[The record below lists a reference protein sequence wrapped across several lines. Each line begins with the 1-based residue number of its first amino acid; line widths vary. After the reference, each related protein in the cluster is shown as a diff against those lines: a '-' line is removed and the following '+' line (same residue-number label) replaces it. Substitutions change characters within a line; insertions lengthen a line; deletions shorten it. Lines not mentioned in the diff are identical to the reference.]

1 MQQNSSLRFFTHG
14 PAAEVRLF
22 FLAIFCVALMIAD
35 SQTRYIEPVRKV
47 VSVMLYPFQ
56 RTAMWPR
63 DAVTQVYDWSNAV
76 TIAKQ
81 ESAAVQR
88 QRIELAQ
95 LSTHAAQM
103 AAENAQLRRLLAV
116 KTTVQTPSVAVEILY
131 TSVDPLNQTL
141 VLTKGSNDGIRPGMP
156 VIDEGGVVGQI
167 RRVTPMTSEAT
178 LITDNKISV
187 PVMVLRNGLRVIAFG
202 SGQTGKLDVRYLGMG
217 ADIQAGDDLVTSGI
231 GGIYPQGLSVGKI
244 ATVERNSAEGFMR
257 AHALPSAHPERYR
270 HFLVLLVPTDTL
282 PEIPASLSD
291 ARSQGSG
298 TSRRVN

>member
-1 MQQNSSLRFFTHG
+1 ML
-14 PAAEVRLF
+14 
-22 FLAIFCVALMIAD
+22 CVALMVAD
-35 SQTRYIEPVRKV
+35 SQTRVLEPVRKV
-47 VSVMLYPFQ
+47 VAVALYPFQ

-63 DAVTQVYDWSNAV
+63 DAVTQVYDWSHAV

-178 LITDNKISV
+178 LITDSKVSV

-202 SGQTGKLDVRYLGMG
+202 SGQTGQLDVRYLGMG
-217 ADIQAGDDLVTSGI
+217 ADIRKGDDLVTSGI

-244 ATVERNSAEGFMR
+244 SAVDANSAEGFMR
-257 AHALPSAHPERYR
+257 AKAVPSAHPERYR
-270 HFLVLLVPTDTL
+270 HFLVLLVPTDHL
-282 PEIPASLSD
+282 PDIPASLSD
-291 ARSQGSG
+291 ARAQSSAQTRGA
-298 TSRRVN
+298 N

>member
-22 FLAIFCVALMIAD
+22 FLAILCAGLMIPA
-35 SQTRYIEPVRKV
+35 SETSYVEPVRKA

-56 RTAMWPR
+56 KTAMWPR
-63 DAVTQVYDWSNAV
+63 DAVTQVYDWSNAI

-131 TSVDPLNQTL
+131 TSVNPLNQTL

-178 LITDNKISV
+178 LVTDSKISV

-202 SGQTGKLDVRYLGMG
+202 SGQTGRLDVRYLGLG
-217 ADIQAGDDLVTSGI
+217 ADIRAGDDLVTSGI
-231 GGIYPQGLSVGKI
+231 GGIYPQGLWVGKI
-244 ATVERNSAEGFMR
+244 AAVDNNSAEGFMR
-257 AHALPSAHPERYR
+257 ARVVPSAHPERYR
-270 HFLVLLVPTDTL
+270 HFLVLLVPTDNL
-282 PEIPASLSD
+282 PDIPASLTD
-291 ARSQGSG
+291 
-298 TSRRVN
+298 TSNSAKPGRVN